1 MATVK
6 NLADAAIITLA
17 FYFGSLCL
25 EVLGI
30 DFVKDAIL
38 TPGGAMV
45 SFLLAFM
52 ETTYNRF

>member
-6 NLADAAIITLA
+6 NLADAATITLA
-17 FYFGSLCL
+17 FYFGSLL
-25 EVLGI
+25 LQAFGV
-30 DFVKDAIL
+30 DFAKQSIFTV
-38 TPGGAMV
+38 GGAMV